1 MVLRRETA
9 ATVKKHGKEVN
20 SISMTGVIVRPGES
34 FEKALRRFT
43 KTCEKSGILSD
54 VKKNQRYEKP
64 SDMKKR
70 KHNQAIRKH
79 IKEQLEAN
87 V

>member
-1 MVLRRETA
+1 
-9 ATVKKHGKEVN
+9 
-20 SISMTGVIVRPGES
+20 MTGVVVRSGES

-64 SDMKKR
+64 SEEKKR
-70 KHNQAIRKH
+70 KQNAAIRKH
-79 IKEQLEAN
+79 LKDAAEAQA
-87 V
+87 